1 MKGYWKIAL
10 PFALL
15 AVFVVAMPQPELE
28 EEPIEKLEVVEEI
41 DIEKSED
48 SYIYDLEAIAFYP
61 IPLDMDLQT
70 HIIRTCDARGIDH
83 AVVMA
88 IIERESSYDAEN
100 IGDDGESFGLMQ
112 IQPKWHQERMDWF
125 GADDLLNPYQNTTVG
140 IDYLVELLEQ
150 YGDMEKALVA
160 YNRGSYNGVVTDYAK
175 EVLEISEKLKES
187 VENVYLQ
194 K

>member
-1 MKGYWKIAL
+1 MKGYWEIAL
-10 PFALL
+10 SFAML
-15 AVFVVAMPQPELE
+15 AVVVAVTPPPEVPQE
-28 EEPIEKLEVVEEI
+28 EVVIEEVQEEK
-41 DIEKSED
+41 IEYSDE
-48 SYIYDLEAIAFYP
+48 YDLEAIAFYP
-61 IPLDMDLQT
+61 VPLDQDLQT

-88 IIERESSYDAEN
+88 MIERESSYDAEN
-100 IGDDGESFGLMQ
+100 IGDDGESLGLMQ

-125 GADDLLNPYQNTTVG
+125 GADDLLNPYQNTTIG
-140 IDYLVELLEQ
+140 IDYLVELLER

-175 EVLEISEKLKES
+175 EVLEISKRLKES